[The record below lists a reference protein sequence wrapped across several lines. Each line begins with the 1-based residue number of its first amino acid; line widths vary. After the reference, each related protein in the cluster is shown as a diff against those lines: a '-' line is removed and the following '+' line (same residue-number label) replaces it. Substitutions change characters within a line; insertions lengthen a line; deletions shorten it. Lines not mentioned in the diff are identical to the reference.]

1 MYTMQNTHVHIS
13 NDNIMPPLLFPQP
26 RKEYGTWMGT
36 NVLNFP
42 PRISPFPLRNIVA
55 SSLQDFS
62 ARITTKNYSDI

>member
-1 MYTMQNTHVHIS
+1 MTILC
-13 NDNIMPPLLFPQP
+13 PPSRFPQP

-55 SSLQDFS
+55 NSWQNFS
-62 ARITTKNYSDI
+62 ARITTKNYTDIEKNPIEVLNN